1 LPDKQPPPPPPLSWA
16 IYLARS
22 KPAKWLG
29 TVEAA
34 DADVAIEAAAEEFEV
49 KDSRKLIAVP
59 AAVARWRGLS
69 PDAQDCGPALLVA
82 LSPLTGSPRYYSSPK
97 LPTRL
102 TLRRGDPH

>member
-1 LPDKQPPPPPPLSWA
+1 MPDKQAPPPPLSWA

-34 DADVAIEAAAEEFEV
+34 DADAAIEAATKEFAV
-49 KDSRKLIAVP
+49 KDSRHVIAVL

-69 PDAQDCGPALLVA
+69 ADAQDHGAACAAG
-82 LSPLTGSPRYYSSPK
+82 R
-97 LPTRL
+97 
-102 TLRRGDPH
+102 